1 MQRACNFSVAPSL
14 ILLCNNAQAKL
25 LREPHDRASVD
36 FRFQF
41 KHQHDLGTQVQTAV
55 FKTQQ
60 MIIQGLSRQS
70 DPCANQ
76 QMHPKHLSRSIIP
89 VAVVAAQRTQIV
101 ASVFNVSLKIPC
113 LAAKLLD
120 LLSA

>member
-1 MQRACNFSVAPSL
+1 
-14 ILLCNNAQAKL
+14 
-25 LREPHDRASVD
+25 
-36 FRFQF
+36 
-41 KHQHDLGTQVQTAV
+41 
-55 FKTQQ
+55 
-60 MIIQGLSRQS
+60 
-70 DPCANQ
+70 
-76 QMHPKHLSRSIIP
+76 MHPKHLSRSIIP